1 MDGYPRKNKIV
12 EKKLRKKGGKNTMVN
27 ESYFVTHKGTKYPK
41 RKKKRRRPGDPKGK
55 SDSRYRDSYG
65 L

>member
-1 MDGYPRKNKIV
+1 
-12 EKKLRKKGGKNTMVN
+12 MVN

-41 RKKKRRRPGDPKGK
+41 RDRRKKRRPGDPKGK
-55 SDSRYRDSYG
+55 RSNRYRDSYG